1 MARRRS
7 SRTTKIQPAVERM
20 IFTPR
25 NPIAVASAGP
35 GIVPG
40 RATYYIDLSQCASLV
55 NRRFY
60 RQGIQW
66 AVSSIRLSTTA
77 VDENGVEYVQS
88 QKGKVTVSKLPSTWI
103 LSNSWEKSFRS
114 WQRMIKNATD
124 ESGMQSVKGKF
135 LDFKIFMDE
144 DHHTAGFSDNLVPQ
158 DLLGNKAT
166 VGQWQPSEFEIP
178 DIGGST
184 TVTSYDI
191 IGVGRNYP
199 GPGASGKDAV
209 SIVQG
214 YADSRALPSPIDPNV
229 PADANLNWMLALFN
243 DGSEQD
249 TEVIIDLENDG
260 NNPPY
265 PFEGDLAG
273 NPDTM
278 YPGGET
284 NLPSLQV
291 HSRELMTG
299 TTVGNQTYLNGGTF
313 PCGLLR
319 IDILNYDGAYLMA
332 PELTIDLVPGTHR
345 GYLCESMTEM

>member
-7 SRTTKIQPAVERM
+7 SRTTKIQPAVERLV
-20 IFTPR
+20 FTPK
-25 NPIAVASAGP
+25 NGIGPASAGP
-35 GIVPG
+35 GVVPG
-40 RATYYIDLSQCASLV
+40 KGTYYIDLSQCASLV

-66 AVSSIRLSTTA
+66 AVASMRLSTSAKDTA
-77 VDENGVEYVQS
+77 GVEYIQS
-88 QKGKVTVSKLPSTWI
+88 QPGKVTVSKLPSTWI

-114 WQRMIKNATD
+114 WQRMINNATD
-124 ESGMQSVKGKF
+124 ESGMKSVKGKF
-135 LDFKIFMDE
+135 LDFKVFMDDTHHTFGFSSNLLPE
-144 DHHTAGFSDNLVPQ
+144 DH
-158 DLLGNKAT
+158 LGNVASA
-166 VGQWQPSEFEIP
+166 GQWQPAEFEIP

-191 IGVGRNYP
+191 VAVGPNYP

-209 SIVQG
+209 SMVQG

-273 NPDTM
+273 TPDTM

-284 NLPSLQV
+284 QMPGLQIV
-291 HSRELMTG
+291 ARELMTG
-299 TTVGNQTYLNGGTF
+299 TTVGNQTYLKGGTF
-313 PCGLLR
+313 PCGLIR
-319 IDILNYDGAYLMA
+319 IDIENWDGTFGML
-332 PELTIDLVPGTHR
+332 PEITIDLVPGAHR
-345 GYLCESMTEM
+345 GYLCEPMTEM